1 MEHSNQWMQD
11 IALKNITP
19 DKLVFLQDMLFES
32 QKYKGKELFPF
43 FMSLAAKA
51 RQKQITY
58 SQEELDIIIPVLKK
72 YASPEDIE
80 KMNKVITMFKKRQL
94 LIY

>member
-1 MEHSNQWMQD
+1 MDQTNKWMQD
-11 IALKNITP
+11 IALKNISP
-19 DKLVFLQDMLFES
+19 DKLRFLQDMLFES

-51 RQKQITY
+51 KQKQISY

-72 YASPEDIE
+72 YASYDEIE
-80 KMNKVITMFKKRQL
+80 KMDKVISMFKKR
-94 LIY
+94 

>member
-1 MEHSNQWMQD
+1 MDQTNKWMQD
-11 IALKNITP
+11 IALKNIST
-19 DKLVFLQDMLFES
+19 DKLRFLQDMLFES

-51 RQKQITY
+51 KQKQISY

-72 YASPEDIE
+72 YASYDEIE
-80 KMNKVITMFKKRQL
+80 KMDKVITMFKKR
-94 LIY
+94 

>member
-1 MEHSNQWMQD
+1 MDQTNKWMQD
-11 IALKNITP
+11 IALKNISP
-19 DKLVFLQDMLFES
+19 DKLRFLQDMLFES

-51 RQKQITY
+51 KQKQISY

-72 YASPEDIE
+72 YASYDEIE
-80 KMNKVITMFKKRQL
+80 KMDKVITMFKKR
-94 LIY
+94 

>member
-1 MEHSNQWMQD
+1 MDQTNKWIQD
-11 IALKNITP
+11 IALKNISP
-19 DKLVFLQDMLFES
+19 DKLHFLQDMLFES

-51 RQKQITY
+51 KQKQISY

-72 YASPEDIE
+72 YASYDEIE
-80 KMNKVITMFKKRQL
+80 KMDKVITMFKKR
-94 LIY
+94 